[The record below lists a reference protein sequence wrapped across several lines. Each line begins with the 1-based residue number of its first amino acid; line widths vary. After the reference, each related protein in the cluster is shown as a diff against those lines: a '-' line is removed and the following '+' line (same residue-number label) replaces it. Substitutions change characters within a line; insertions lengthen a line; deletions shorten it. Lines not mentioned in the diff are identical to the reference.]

1 VFVCVR
7 PCLLTHLPAHILQL
21 LPTKPLVPRTFRL
34 PAGNTILMGG
44 LARIDVIDHPGG
56 TIYLT
61 VWASTYINLHMGG
74 SGGNLLI
81 VFGSL

>member
-1 VFVCVR
+1 
-7 PCLLTHLPAHILQL
+7 
-21 LPTKPLVPRTFRL
+21 
-34 PAGNTILMGG
+34 MGG

-74 SGGNLLI
+74 SGSDFPL
-81 VFGSL
+81 VFSALQWKIAAKDLVVFLKISIRSGLQGHARGCPN